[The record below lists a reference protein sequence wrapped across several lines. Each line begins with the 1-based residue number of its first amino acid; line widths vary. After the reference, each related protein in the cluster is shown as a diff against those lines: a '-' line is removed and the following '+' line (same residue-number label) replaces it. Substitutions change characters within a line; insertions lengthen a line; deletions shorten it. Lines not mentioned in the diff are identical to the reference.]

1 MLHDS
6 LRRYLEE
13 AEIAMARIKDAYVEQ
28 YQEEILTPKRAN
40 LRVRVRFAD
49 GSLLELNEAVIVE
62 ANVIEHLDY
71 RYHLQDVRNRLLFRY
86 DNTPHFPDVDTFPHH
101 KHARN
106 SVGPSTRPSVQQVI
120 EEAMQTLHYISSR

>member
-1 MLHDS
+1 MLHDI

-13 AEIAMARIKDAYVEQ
+13 AEIAIARIKDAYVEQ
-28 YQEEILTPKRAN
+28 YQEEILTPKRVN
-40 LRVRVRFAD
+40 LRVRVRFVD

-71 RYHLQDVRNRLLFRY
+71 RYHLQDVRKRLLFRY
-86 DNTPHFPDVDTFPHH
+86 DNTPHFPDFDTFPHH
-101 KHARN
+101 KHARD

-120 EEAMQTLHYISSR
+120 EEAMQLLHYISSR

>member
-1 MLHDS
+1 MLHDI

-13 AEIAMARIKDAYVEQ
+13 AEIAIARIKDAYVEQ
-28 YQEEILTPKRAN
+28 YQEEILTPKRVN

-49 GSLLELNEAVIVE
+49 GSLLEFNEAVIVE

-71 RYHLQDVRNRLLFRY
+71 RYHLQDVRNRLLLRY

-101 KHARN
+101 KHVRD
-106 SVGPSTRPSVQQVI
+106 SVVPSARPSVQQAI
-120 EEAMQTLHYISSR
+120 EEAMQFLDYISSR

>member
-1 MLHDS
+1 MLHDI

-13 AEIAMARIKDAYVEQ
+13 AEIAIARIKDAYVEQ

-86 DNTPHFPDVDTFPHH
+86 DNTPHFPDIDTFPHH
-101 KHARN
+101 KHIRN
-106 SVGPSTRPSVQQVI
+106 SAGQSTRPSIQQVI
-120 EEAMQTLHYISSR
+120 EEAMQFLH

>member
-1 MLHDS
+1 MLHDI

-13 AEIAMARIKDAYVEQ
+13 AEIAIARIKDAYVEQ
-28 YQEEILTPKRAN
+28 YQEEILTPKRVN
-40 LRVRVRFAD
+40 LRVRVRFVD

-71 RYHLQDVRNRLLFRY
+71 RYHLQDVRNRLLLRY

-101 KHARN
+101 KHVRD
-106 SVGPSTRPSVQQVI
+106 SVVPSARPSVQQAI
-120 EEAMQTLHYISSR
+120 EEAMQFLDYISSR